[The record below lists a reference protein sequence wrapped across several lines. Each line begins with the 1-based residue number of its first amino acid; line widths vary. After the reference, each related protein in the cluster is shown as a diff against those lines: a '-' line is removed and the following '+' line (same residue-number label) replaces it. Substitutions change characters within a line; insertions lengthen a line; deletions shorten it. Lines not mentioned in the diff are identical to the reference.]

1 MNLNKVFIIGRLTA
15 DPQLRTTTGGQSVAS
30 FGVATNRVWT
40 NKAGAKQEST
50 EFHNI
55 VVWGRQAE
63 IVSQFLTKGATVMI
77 EGRLQTRSW
86 TDKQGQPRKTTDI
99 VAERVQFGP
108 RPFGQQQATPSS
120 FATGQVGGQGEEQ
133 AHAEEIPTINLEES
147 EVINL
152 EESEVKPEDL
162 PF

>member
-1 MNLNKVFIIGRLTA
+1 MNLNKVLLIGRLTA
-15 DPQLRTTTGGQSVAS
+15 DPQLRSTPGGQAVAS
-30 FGVATNRVWT
+30 FSIATNRTWLD
-40 NKAGAKQEST
+40 KSGAKQEQA

-63 IVSQFLTKGATVMI
+63 TSSQFLKKGATALI

-86 TDKQGQPRKTTDI
+86 QNKEGQNMKTTEI

-108 RPFGQQQATPSS
+108 RAMNDGGAGSS
-120 FATGQVGGQGEEQ
+120 FSRGGGTNMDKPFDDAQGKPEEL
-133 AHAEEIPTINLEES
+133 PTIDMDEGDM
-147 EVINL
+147 
-152 EESEVKPEDL
+152 KPEDL